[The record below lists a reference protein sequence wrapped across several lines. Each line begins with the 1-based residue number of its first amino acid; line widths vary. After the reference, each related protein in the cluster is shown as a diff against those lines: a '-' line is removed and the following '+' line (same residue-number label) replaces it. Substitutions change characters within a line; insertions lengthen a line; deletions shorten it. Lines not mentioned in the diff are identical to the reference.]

1 MRRGTKQNQE
11 LLTIDLAEKL
21 LGLFNQR
28 FLRSPYKC
36 MRLFDVVYDEILFLR
51 ERIKMF
57 IRLVKTAFFLATCI
71 VSVEIQAQQI
81 KPAQSEFKRYPPCTE
96 NGKPLVF
103 DVKKPYKKCFL
114 DLTIDVSGRQFVL
127 ADDSNEVVYNV
138 NIENFPLD
146 GFAEIIWPSGA
157 RYLGFIKAGL
167 PFGKGK
173 IFFPESWPFVSY
185 VGEFSNVISKSFT
198 SNEDWN
204 PIYDDSFQ
212 GKLDYLFVQEDKN
225 KRSLLTPYLIQF
237 SFATINGDGEL
248 LYRDGR
254 KASGFF
260 WNGVKQ
266 NDR

>member
-1 MRRGTKQNQE
+1 MFMHLTKIA
-11 LLTIDLAEKL
+11 LL
-21 LGLFNQR
+21 
-28 FLRSPYKC
+28 
-36 MRLFDVVYDEILFLR
+36 
-51 ERIKMF
+51 
-57 IRLVKTAFFLATCI
+57 LVACI
-71 VSVEIQAQQI
+71 ASVEIQAQQT
-81 KPAQSEFKRYPPCTE
+81 KPAQSEFKKYPPCEE

-114 DLTIDVSGRQFVL
+114 EFSIDVSGRQFVS
-127 ADDSNEVVYNV
+127 ADDRNEVVYNV
-138 NIENFPLD
+138 NIEDFPLD

-167 PFGKGK
+167 PYGKGK

-185 VGEFSNVISKSFT
+185 VGEFSNVISKSF
-198 SNEDWN
+198 SSSEDWN

-212 GKLDYLFVQEDKN
+212 GKIDYLFVQEDPN
-225 KRSLLTPYLIQF
+225 KRNLLTPYLIQF
-237 SFATINGDGEL
+237 SFATINGSGEL

-266 NDR
+266 TDR